1 MNTDSPLY
9 GMTTAQ
15 LQAALTQAQ
24 TAYVALMSGQR
35 TVSLSYSQGDGSKSV
50 TYDRV
55 EGGDEDAVLAL
66 LARVGRADDA
76 WGVRGR
82 RLERV
87 GSSITIWS
95 LPP

>member
-55 EGGDEDAVLAL
+55 EGGVAQLRMFINELQRAL
-66 LARVGRADDA
+66 GISRCPP
-76 WGVRGR
+76 R
-82 RLERV
+82 RYTRF
-87 GSSITIWS
+87 SFT
-95 LPP
+95 